1 MQGPGVVA
9 CLDAAL
15 QGAVL
20 SAQVPPEGLL
30 KGVSSGL
37 GAAARLRHAAE
48 RRLATEGL
56 GSRFSDLALDA
67 LGSCLVEV
75 VGVDAGLERLG
86 AFQVEGR
93 LHELAGRF
101 LGDDIDRV
109 FRYFVTRD
117 IADFVGTAAWPTVSK
132 ARDVAAAVG
141 AYCRA
146 RMLQEPLD
154 ERALQEAAYSEPAL
168 RLKALAVPFS
178 TALQAGLGRIHGG

>member
-30 KGVSSGL
+30 EGVSSGL

-86 AFQVEGR
+86 AFQSEGR

-117 IADFVGTAAWPTVSK
+117 IADFVGTAAWPTVSQ
-132 ARDVAAAVG
+132 AREVAAAVG
-141 AYCRA
+141 AHCRA

-154 ERALQEAAYSEPAL
+154 ERALQEAVRSEPAL

-178 TALQAGLGRIHGG
+178 AALQAGLGRIHGG